1 MATVLIAATV
11 IDIPNVDDVG
21 GQMQVN
27 LGLTVKWFDPRLN
40 YLNLVPNV
48 ELNVLS
54 SPEYASIWAP
64 HVRFQNKAPNFK
76 DLEEVKSPTVAVVAN
91 MSALSPPSDLYTAN
105 VYPGA
110 ANPLLWREQIR

>member
-54 SPEYASIWAP
+54 SPE
-64 HVRFQNKAPNFK
+64 
-76 DLEEVKSPTVAVVAN
+76 
-91 MSALSPPSDLYTAN
+91 
-105 VYPGA
+105 
-110 ANPLLWREQIR
+110 